1 MLAIDGNQV
10 QVELGSS
17 LSLGVLED
25 DLQVGGFLVC
35 LESDLVAVVSEL
47 HDFSQIS
54 DRDSDNHVG
63 VSTVVVEALH
73 GQVEGHEGNMGGVH
87 GLE

>member
-1 MLAIDGNQV
+1 MLAIDGDQV

-17 LSLGVLED
+17 LSLGVFED
-25 DLQVGGFLVC
+25 DLQVGSFLVS

-54 DRDSDNHVG
+54 DRDTDHHVC
-63 VSTVVVEALH
+63 VSTIVVETLH
-73 GQVEGHEGNMGGVH
+73 GEVERHKSNMGRVH